1 MAKAPRTALIGV
13 GPVSQSW
20 VAKLPGLRQN
30 LGPVRSSSLRIAS
43 RLVNSIKAG
52 TPTDSFDAI
61 SKAELLLIAVPDAHF
76 DQWLEQLLNCG
87 ADWSGTSIVV
97 CSRKL
102 DSASLEPLRA
112 KGASTA
118 SLDEM
123 EAFENNRYLF
133 EGQKLALHR
142 LRRLVEGDGTGRIIG
157 IHERMRPVYE
167 AGLTFASGMIF
178 PMIASAVDSLRA
190 AGLHSKAAEG
200 VIELAVT
207 NALRS
212 YLRAGKRG
220 WSGPIADADRVELRR
235 QYNGLFD
242 VDPTLAEMYLKI
254 ALDFLVEM
262 APNAKR
268 SAKGDSAKG
277 DLLKIELNH

>member
-1 MAKAPRTALIGV
+1 MAKAPQTALIGV

-30 LGPVRSSSLRIAS
+30 LGAVRSSSLRIAS

-52 TPTDSFDAI
+52 TPTDSFDAV
-61 SKAELLLIAVPDAHF
+61 SKAELVLIAVPDSQF
-76 DQWLEQLLNCG
+76 DKWLELLLNCG
-87 ADWSGTSIVV
+87 VDWSGTSIVI

-102 DSASLEPLRA
+102 DSASLQQLRSR
-112 KGASTA
+112 GASTA
-118 SLDEM
+118 SLDGM
-123 EAFENNRYLF
+123 EPKANRFLF
-133 EGQKLALHR
+133 EGDNLALHR
-142 LRRLVEGDGTGRIIG
+142 VRRLVEYEGAGRIIRV
-157 IHERMRPVYE
+157 HERMRPVYE

-200 VIELAVT
+200 VIEMAVT
-207 NALRS
+207 NTLRS

-220 WSGPIADADRVELRR
+220 WSGPIADADRAELRR

-242 VDPTLAEMYLKI
+242 VDPTLAEIYLKI
-254 ALDFLVEM
+254 ALDFLVDL
-262 APNAKR
+262 APNAR
-268 SAKGDSAKG
+268 GNAKG
-277 DLLKIELNH
+277 DL